1 MTFKFLPRKKSV
13 NYFTYMDKYVCTV
26 LPYTYVF
33 WNIRYVQGVRILVR
47 TQHKT
52 RMYIY
57 IALALSART
66 RSWSTKMA

>member
-1 MTFKFLPRKKSV
+1 M
-13 NYFTYMDKYVCTV
+13 YCTAV
-26 LPYTYVF
+26 HVRILEYK
-33 WNIRYVQGVRILVR
+33 IQGVRILVR